1 MIENAFRFYSRHSNQ
16 INTSSAVEFIEEEA
30 EYDDDEQTIDEKES
44 DRYAEFLSRIDI
56 R

>member
-16 INTSSAVEFIEEEA
+16 INTSSAVEFIEEEI
-30 EYDDDEQTIDEKES
+30 EYDDEQTIDEKES
-44 DRYAEFLSRIDI
+44 DKYAEFLSRIDI